1 MRIIAGSAKGRT
13 LKTIKGLETRPTL
26 DRVREAVFNTLREKV
41 IGAKMLDLF
50 AGSGAIGI
58 EALSRGAT
66 HCYFND
72 QNKKACQIIKENL
85 RKCNFMERSRV
96 FAMDGLKLIFYLQE
110 QDRVKFDVIYLDPP
124 YLSGDYATYLQKL
137 EESGLLAE
145 NCIIIAESR
154 KTLTLADEY
163 QRLRL
168 LKRRDYGD
176 TAIWYYNFLGEE

>member
-1 MRIIAGSAKGRT
+1 
-13 LKTIKGLETRPTL
+13 
-26 DRVREAVFNTLREKV
+26 
-41 IGAKMLDLF
+41 
-50 AGSGAIGI
+50 
-58 EALSRGAT
+58 
-66 HCYFND
+66 
-72 QNKKACQIIKENL
+72 
-85 RKCNFMERSRV
+85 
-96 FAMDGLKLIFYLQE
+96 
-110 QDRVKFDVIYLDPP
+110 
-124 YLSGDYATYLQKL
+124 L